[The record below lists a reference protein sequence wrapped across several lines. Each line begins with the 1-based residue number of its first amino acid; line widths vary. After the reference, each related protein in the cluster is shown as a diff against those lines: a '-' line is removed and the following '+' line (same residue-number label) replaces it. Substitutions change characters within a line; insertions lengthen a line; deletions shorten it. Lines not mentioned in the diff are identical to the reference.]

1 MTGVGISFGLDR
13 IYDVIEAVE
22 KFPQELTVSSKLLF
36 VHFSEENQAYAFKA
50 LQEVRTAGISAEM
63 YPDNANFKKQMKYAN
78 DKNIPFVV
86 VCWDNEMASGTYM
99 LKDME
104 SGEQRE
110 VGLEGLLV

>member
-1 MTGVGISFGLDR
+1 
-13 IYDVIEAVE
+13 
-22 KFPQELTVSSKLLF
+22 
-36 VHFSEENQAYAFKA
+36 
-50 LQEVRTAGISAEM
+50 
-63 YPDNANFKKQMKYAN
+63 MKYAN

-86 VCWDNEMASGTYM
+86 VCGDNEMASGTYM